1 MPIVSGLLAAQ
12 YHDNHIIN
20 SGFKGSDGRN
30 IRLNYHR
37 WPMIDMPE
45 SVCGRRAR
53 HIVSSLGL
61 TATDVVAV
69 IGAGFGFL
77 AEALLTEVPGMVV
90 AATDNGGYIQS
101 AHTSLETTELS
112 IKVVNAGWGVGSP
125 EHTAIMAEI
134 DTGLPRAQVVIED
147 NPIVNQGQ
155 RNQLVSTYGDFS
167 WAISEQV
174 GPWLED
180 AEMVDLDADMQSLA
194 INVAHLTTPFL
205 PKFLGQ
211 VEPLLVWNWKYLS
224 GDESQPIN
232 QEILDQ
238 PWYTTR
244 SWKTLLPDATILGP
258 QGGIA

>member
-53 HIVSSLGL
+53 HVVSSLGL

-77 AEALLTEVPGMVV
+77 AEALLAEVPGMVV

-101 AHTSLETTELS
+101 AFASLETIELS
-112 IKVVNAGWGVGSP
+112 IKVVNAGWGEGSP
-125 EHTAIMAEI
+125 EHTAIMAAI

-147 NPIVNQGQ
+147 NPIENNGQ
-155 RNQLVSTYGDFS
+155 RNQLTNEYGAFT
-167 WAISEQV
+167 WAIGEQI

-180 AEMVDLDADMQSLA
+180 SEMVDLDADMRSLA
-194 INVAHLTTPFL
+194 TNVAHLTTPFL
-205 PKFLGQ
+205 AKMLGT
-211 VEPLLVWNWKYLS
+211 VEPPPVWNWKYLS
-224 GDESQPIN
+224 GDESQPMN
-232 QEILDQ
+232 QAQLDE